1 MLTEQLSQLL
11 ESIQV
16 LQKLLEEE
24 KLCLKEKSFENLNT
38 LLFNKQ
44 KLLQKINS
52 GNKAISTKD
61 NLMLIEQDSA
71 LSALKKNIVNDLT
84 KCQKNNE
91 INGRLIEMS
100 MKSNKHLMQLLTQA
114 KGKNSITYDQKGLL
128 NGGSLLGNNIE
139 A

>member
-16 LQKLLEEE
+16 LQNLLEEE

-52 GNKAISTKD
+52 SNQAISTND
-61 NLMLIEQDSA
+61 NLAIIEQDPA
-71 LSALKKNIVNDLT
+71 LSSLKQDIIKQLT
-84 KCQKNNE
+84 ECQKNNE
-91 INGRLIEMS
+91 INGRLIELS

-128 NGGSLLGNNIE
+128 NSGSLLGNNIE

>member
-1 MLTEQLSQLL
+1 MLKKQLTELL
-11 ESIQV
+11 ETIRA
-16 LQKLLEEE
+16 LHELLEEE
-24 KLCLKEKSFENLNT
+24 KRCIKEKSFAELNT

-44 KLLQKINS
+44 KLLQDINS
-52 GNKAISTKD
+52 SNKLISTEQ
-61 NLMLIEQDSA
+61 NLALIQQDMA
-71 LSALKKNIVNDLT
+71 LSALKEDIQTSLQA
-84 KCQKNNE
+84 CQKNNE

-128 NGGSLLGNNIE
+128 NGASLLGKNIE

>member
-11 ESIQV
+11 DSIQV

-24 KLCLKEKSFENLNT
+24 KLCLKEKSFKNLNT

-44 KLLQKINS
+44 KLLQQINS
-52 GNKAISTKD
+52 GNKSISTKE
-61 NLMLIEQDSA
+61 NLILIEQDPT
-71 LSALKKNIVNDLT
+71 LSSLKENIVNHLAE
-84 KCQKNNE
+84 CQKSNE
-91 INGRLIEMS
+91 VNGRLIEMS

-128 NGGSLLGNNIE
+128 NGASLLGNNIE

>member
-16 LQKLLEEE
+16 LQNLLEEE

-52 GNKAISTKD
+52 SNQAISTKN
-61 NLMLIEQDSA
+61 NLAVIEQDPA
-71 LSALKKNIVNDLT
+71 LSILKQDVVNQLIA
-84 KCQKNNE
+84 CQKNNE
-91 INGRLIEMS
+91 INGRLIELS

-128 NGGSLLGNNIE
+128 NSGSLLGNNIE

>member
-24 KLCLKEKSFENLNT
+24 KLCLKEKTFGNLNT

-52 GNKAISTKD
+52 DNKTISTKD
-61 NLMLIEQDSA
+61 NLAVIEQDPA
-71 LSALKKNIVNDLT
+71 LSTLKQNIVSDLT
-84 KCQKNNE
+84 ECQKNNE

-114 KGKNSITYDQKGLL
+114 KGKNSITYDQKGML
-128 NGGSLLGNNIE
+128 NSGSLLGKNIE

>member
-16 LQKLLEEE
+16 LQNLLEEE

-52 GNKAISTKD
+52 SNQAISTKD
-61 NLMLIEQDSA
+61 NLAIIEQDPA
-71 LSALKKNIVNDLT
+71 LSSLKQDIIKQLT
-84 KCQKNNE
+84 ECQKNNE
-91 INGRLIEMS
+91 INGRLIELS

-128 NGGSLLGNNIE
+128 NSGSLLGNNIE

>member
-11 ESIQV
+11 DSIQV

-24 KLCLKEKSFENLNT
+24 KLCLKEKSFKNLNT

-44 KLLQKINS
+44 KLLQQINS
-52 GNKAISTKD
+52 SNKTISTKE
-61 NLMLIEQDSA
+61 NLILIEQDPTLFS
-71 LSALKKNIVNDLT
+71 LKENIVNHLAE
-84 KCQKNNE
+84 CQKSNE
-91 INGRLIEMS
+91 VNGRLVEMS

-128 NGGSLLGNNIE
+128 NGASLLGNNIE

>member
-1 MLTEQLSQLL
+1 MLTQQLSQLL

-24 KLCLKEKSFENLNT
+24 KQCLKEKSFENLNT

-52 GNKAISTKD
+52 DNKNISTKD
-61 NLMLIEQDSA
+61 NLTIIEQDQI
-71 LSALKKNIVNDLT
+71 LSTLKQNIVNDLT
-84 KCQKNNE
+84 ECQKNNE

-100 MKSNKHLMQLLTQA
+100 MKSNKHLVQLLTQA

-128 NGGSLLGNNIE
+128 NSGSLLGKNIE

>member
-1 MLTEQLSQLL
+1 MLTQQLSQLL

-24 KLCLKEKSFENLNT
+24 KQCLKEKSFENLNT

-52 GNKAISTKD
+52 DNKNISTKD
-61 NLMLIEQDSA
+61 NLTIIEQDKI
-71 LSALKKNIVNDLT
+71 LSTLKENIVNDLT
-84 KCQKNNE
+84 ECQKNNE

-100 MKSNKHLMQLLTQA
+100 MKSNKHLVQLLTQA

-128 NGGSLLGNNIE
+128 NSGSLLGKNIE

>member
-1 MLTEQLSQLL
+1 MLTQQLSQLL

-24 KLCLKEKSFENLNT
+24 KQCLKEKSFENLNT

-52 GNKAISTKD
+52 DNKTICTKD
-61 NLMLIEQDSA
+61 NLTIIEQDQI
-71 LSALKKNIVNDLT
+71 LSTLKQNIVNDLT
-84 KCQKNNE
+84 ECQKNNE

-100 MKSNKHLMQLLTQA
+100 MKSNKHLVQLLTQA

-128 NGGSLLGNNIE
+128 NSGSLLGKNIE

>member
-11 ESIQV
+11 DSIQV

-24 KLCLKEKSFENLNT
+24 KLCLKEKSFKNLNT

-44 KLLQKINS
+44 KLLQQINS
-52 GNKAISTKD
+52 GNKSISTKE
-61 NLMLIEQDSA
+61 NLILIEQDPT
-71 LSALKKNIVNDLT
+71 LSSLKENIVNHLAE
-84 KCQKNNE
+84 CQKSNE
-91 INGRLIEMS
+91 VNGRLVEMS

-128 NGGSLLGNNIE
+128 NGASLLGNNIE

>member
-11 ESIQV
+11 DSIQV

-24 KLCLKEKSFENLNT
+24 KLCLKEKSFKNLNT

-44 KLLQKINS
+44 KLLQQINS
-52 GNKAISTKD
+52 SNKSISTKE
-61 NLMLIEQDSA
+61 NLILIEQDPT
-71 LSALKKNIVNDLT
+71 LSSLKENIVNHLAE
-84 KCQKNNE
+84 CQKSNE
-91 INGRLIEMS
+91 VNGRLIEMS

-128 NGGSLLGNNIE
+128 NGASLLGNNIE

>member
-1 MLTEQLSQLL
+1 MLTQQLSQLL

-24 KLCLKEKSFENLNT
+24 KQCLKEKSFENLNT

-44 KLLQKINS
+44 KLLQKINRD
-52 GNKAISTKD
+52 NKTISTKD
-61 NLMLIEQDSA
+61 NLTIIEQDQI
-71 LSALKKNIVNDLT
+71 LSTLKQNIVNDLT
-84 KCQKNNE
+84 ECQKNNE

-100 MKSNKHLMQLLTQA
+100 MKSNKHLVQLLTQA

-128 NGGSLLGNNIE
+128 NSGSLLGKNIE

>member
-16 LQKLLEEE
+16 LQNLLEEE

-38 LLFNKQ
+38 LLFNKK

-52 GNKAISTKD
+52 SNQAISTKD
-61 NLMLIEQDSA
+61 NLIVIEQDPA
-71 LSALKKNIVNDLT
+71 LSSLKQEIVKRLT
-84 KCQKNNE
+84 ECQKNNE
-91 INGRLIEMS
+91 INGRLVELS

-128 NGGSLLGNNIE
+128 NSGSLLGNNIE